1 MPSSTLGGPTILKKP
16 ALRWLFLY
24 LPQSPVWA
32 RVCGDLRGKKPQNG
46 HPARTE
52 NGDRGLV
59 HPCHRCLSAR
69 QCHTFTVTQRQK
81 LFGRISASSAS
92 TVYAKKQP
100 SNRNSTAGTFA
111 KPVRKIVLEW
121 NLGVINCRIE
131 NSTFINV
138 TPSTET
144 MPTEAP
150 AYPVDAVNR
159 VKRLHERAAYD
170 HATVHAILDAAALA
184 HVAYVIDGQPYCT
197 PTLFWREGHRL
208 YWHGSSASRM
218 LRHQATGV
226 PVCVTV
232 SHLDSLVLARCGFNH
247 SVDYRSVMAFGHAVL
262 VSDPDEKR
270 KALTMMVDRF
280 YPGRTANLRPTSD
293 QEFKATAVMAMDIER
308 ASAKVRTKGLAD
320 EPEDQNLPI
329 YAERIP
335 VFTVLGAPQP
345 CPDLTPDIAR
355 PAGLAPYQEGRRLDE
370 ALTEAHKIAY
380 DAPH

>member
-1 MPSSTLGGPTILKKP
+1 MPHFH
-16 ALRWLFLY
+16 R
-24 LPQSPVWA
+24 
-32 RVCGDLRGKKPQNG
+32 
-46 HPARTE
+46 HPAPETVWPHLCVVCL
-52 NGDRGLV
+52 NGICQEPTLQWQQYSWYV
-59 HPCHRCLSAR
+59 CE
-69 QCHTFTVTQRQK
+69 
-81 LFGRISASSAS
+81 FG
-92 TVYAKKQP
+92 Q
-100 SNRNSTAGTFA
+100 
-111 KPVRKIVLEW
+111 
-121 NLGVINCRIE
+121 E
-131 NSTFINV
+131 NSFGIKPWGDKLQKREFQFFNV

-170 HATVHAILDAAALA
+170 HATVHTILDAAALA

-380 DAPH
+380 DEPH